1 MKQILITIIMIVSSC
16 VSGQIDTLLYN
27 KIESL
32 NLWNIDNTVIYD
44 KVQAEQVLTDPIP
57 FTLVGQNDTWVEI
70 NPNIY
75 CSELIEQYQAYKLEC
90 YNDSTIRYI
99 NPIPEGHNHV
109 HYVNWYTEAQ
119 CNDNHTRT
127 YWKHKKPTFDGF
139 MNYLIKN
146 Q

>member
-1 MKQILITIIMIVSSC
+1 MKGLIITIIMIVSSC
-16 VSGQIDTLLYN
+16 VNGQHFEPTLNEL
-27 KIESL
+27 
-32 NLWNIDNTVIYD
+32 
-44 KVQAEQVLTDPIP
+44 
-57 FTLVGQNDTWVEI
+57 
-70 NPNIY
+70 
-75 CSELIEQYQAYKLEC
+75 LIEQYQAYKLEC

-99 NPIPEGHNHV
+99 NPIPKGHSHV

-119 CNDNHTRT
+119 CNDNHIRT